1 MSGILEK
8 AKRKTLF
15 KKYLTMTLLTIFV
28 SFCIL
33 GLVMLV
39 SFNSNWKHEKRD
51 GLEKNALSVSDIVS
65 HSVVLDSG
73 GKLSMDAEGMERFLP
88 ALSRNNAIDIFIV
101 NQEGK
106 IIISSQGAEGT
117 LHTGKMIPK
126 SIMGKALSGVYDDQT
141 LFGGVYDAPCY
152 VVGVP
157 VTVQISKQT
166 QVVGAVFTCVAVR
179 SQVEYRKDIFR
190 MFLFAA
196 LAAFAVSFCMVW
208 VFSYNMV
215 RPLRIM
221 ASAARNFGDGN
232 FSTRVPVT
240 SRDEIGELALAFNN
254 MADSL
259 ASSEYTRRNFIANV
273 SHELKTPMTTIAGF
287 IDGILDGTIPQEKQ
301 SHYLRIVAEEVKR
314 LSRLV
319 KTMLDLSRI
328 DNGELKLRPARFDIT
343 ETVLTTMLSFEKPI
357 EAKKIEVKGLED
369 THSVFVDGD
378 PDMIHQVVYNLVE
391 NAVKFTNENGYIQ
404 VTIGDQPARTTVA
417 IRNSGE
423 GIAPEEIT
431 QIFDRFYKTD
441 KSRSKDKMGMGL
453 GLYIVKTIIQQHG
466 GEITA
471 NSIVGQYCEFSFWL
485 PREIPQSPES
495 QMPTTTVCGEVVET
509 PKAKRQDAVQPGAS
523 KGTSAGKDTKSG
535 S

>member
-1 MSGILEK
+1 MSGILER

-15 KKYLTMTLLTIFV
+15 KKYLMMTLLTIFV

-33 GLVMLV
+33 GLVMLL
-39 SFNSNWKHEKRD
+39 SFNSNWKQEKRD
-51 GLEKNALSVSDIVS
+51 GLTKNAQSVSDIVARS
-65 HSVVLDSG
+65 LTLSSG
-73 GKLSMDAEGMERFLP
+73 QVAIDTEGIEKFLP
-88 ALSRNNAIDIFIV
+88 ALSRNNEIDIFIV
-101 NQEGK
+101 NEAGQ
-106 IIISSQGAEGT
+106 ITVSSQGAAGT
-117 LHTGKMIPK
+117 IHTEKTIPK
-126 SIMGKALSGVYDDQT
+126 SIMQKALSGIYNDQT
-141 LFGGVYDAPCY
+141 LLGGVYDAPCY
-152 VVGVP
+152 AVGVP
-157 VTVQISKQT
+157 VTVQVSKQT
-166 QVVGAVFTCVAVR
+166 HTIGAVFTSVSVS
-179 SQVEYRKDIFR
+179 SQAEYRKDIFR

-196 LAAFAVSFCMVW
+196 LAAFMVSFCMVW

-221 ASAARNFGDGN
+221 AGAARSFGDGN

-301 SHYLRIVAEEVKR
+301 AHYLQIVTEEVKR

-357 EAKKIEVKGLED
+357 EAKKIEVRGLED
-369 THSVFVDGD
+369 THAVYVDGD
-378 PDMIHQVVYNLVE
+378 TDMIHQVVYNLVE

-404 VTIGDQPARTTVA
+404 VTIAEQPTKTTVT

-431 QIFDRFYKTD
+431 QIFGRFYKTD
-441 KSRSKDKMGMGL
+441 KSRSKDKTGMGL

-466 GEITA
+466 GEISA
-471 NSIVGQYCEFSFWL
+471 NSVVGQYCEFSFWL
-485 PREIPQSPES
+485 PREIPQSAAS
-495 QMPTTTVCGEVVET
+495 QRPTTTVCAEVVEPPASKRQGAAQQDGT
-509 PKAKRQDAVQPGAS
+509 PKQTAPKN
-523 KGTSAGKDTKSG
+523 KKDG
-535 S
+535 M